1 MSKQAAPV
9 PPKAESKEMADL
21 KQNLNVIKGFLT
33 LIELLN
39 TLPNIKK
46 APYDS
51 TRSLY
56 QAVSKD
62 RDIETLGN
70 VLEDF
75 FGAPVVPAG
84 KAMPKRMLFH
94 PSIKYLEGVRKEQ
107 ALYIKNSKNGFYYGA
122 LWPWRKVPSNIT
134 IHLGYCGNKMTGKD
148 FEKLEKQVK
157 TGLLNKQVFDEL
169 SGDEGGRIYG
179 ISLGSFLQMA
189 EMEKITCTLQIKT
202 SGAVGSLYLMKGALI
217 DAETGNLKTK
227 AAAYEILSWAN
238 TDIDF
243 KETCD
248 KKKDKIKQPLVDVLS
263 EALRTRKK
271 KKGSGKVSAAATGV
285 APSNVAGD
293 RYQALRQAQLPQKK
307 KRALPLILGSVLGIL
322 VICAAVM
329 FGMRLMKK
337 MQVESDYRN
346 LMAQVADTKKI
357 EEKKMLLSYYIKSHE
372 DSEFTQLAQ
381 KKIRQIETQQEE
393 KEFKKMLKRVS
404 QLPIDAEFRVV
415 ASELYNQFL
424 EKYPDTKYYHE
435 IQEKMTDI
443 PGLIDDVDF
452 EMLEAAANADYGNR
466 IEAYLGY
473 LMKHPNGRHKKK
485 VETLIKNM
493 SEDYFALLMREI
505 PRCDQKENWDACILL
520 CENYLDFFQNDS
532 NTAEI
537 RELKAVME
545 DKKDVADL
553 MTKVKSLGDRFV
565 MSKKILT
572 NYLDENP
579 DSIQVEKIKETL
591 AIIQQ
596 NLAMN
601 REWEALLQYSQD
613 SRIDFDERIT
623 QLKHYIS
630 QNPESP
636 YTQKAKTIL
645 TQLQQ
650 QKRVRYV
657 QRIEAER
664 NRQLAAQ
671 EKERNRLVAESNKVV
686 SQIQNSSG
694 RFKVNGTG
702 TFVDTKTGATWNLLD
717 STSVLNKCLDYRAAE
732 KYVKSLNTGG
742 YSDWRLPYGNE
753 LIQLYKTKPFF
764 TGKSAPWYWTTEV
777 FVKGYHK
784 KGLVVTSENQL
795 GYKRDKIDLYQCG
808 AVRAVRP

>member
-1 MSKQAAPV
+1 MSKQAASV
-9 PPKAESKEMADL
+9 TPKGESKEMTDL
-21 KQNLNVIKGFLT
+21 KINLNVIKGFLT
-33 LIELLN
+33 LVELLN

-46 APYDS
+46 APYDA

-56 QAVSKD
+56 QAVSKG
-62 RDIETLGN
+62 RDIETLGK

-75 FGAPVVPAG
+75 FGPPRIPAG

-94 PSIKYLEGVRKEQ
+94 PSIKYLDGVRKEQ
-107 ALYIKNSKNGFYYGA
+107 ALYIKNTKNGFYYGA
-122 LWPWRKVPSNIT
+122 LWPWLKVPSNIT

-169 SGDEGGRIYG
+169 SADEGGRIYG

-202 SGAVGSLYLMKGALI
+202 RGAVGSLYLMEGTLVT
-217 DAETGNLKTK
+217 AETGNLKNR
-227 AAAYEILSWAN
+227 AAAYEILSWSN

-248 KKKDKIKQPLVDVLS
+248 KKKDKIKQPLVEVLS
-263 EALRTRKK
+263 EALRARKK
-271 KKGSGKVSAAATGV
+271 KSGSGKVSAAAAGV

-293 RYQALRQAQLPQKK
+293 RYQALRMAQLPVK
-307 KRALPLILGSVLGIL
+307 KRKLPIVLGSVLGVL

-329 FGMRLMKK
+329 FGMRLMKN
-337 MQVESDYRN
+337 MQVEKDYRN
-346 LMAQVADTKKI
+346 VMAQVADTKKV
-357 EEKKMLLSYYIKSHE
+357 EDKKTLLSYYIKSHE
-372 DSEFTQLAQ
+372 TSEFTQLAE
-381 KKIRQIETQQEE
+381 KKIRQIEMEQEE

-404 QLPIDAEFRVV
+404 QLPIDAEFKAV
-415 ASELYNQFL
+415 ASELYSQFL
-424 EKYPDTKYYHE
+424 EKYPDTKYYAE
-435 IQEKMTDI
+435 IQEKMSDI

-452 EMLEAAANADYGNR
+452 EMLEAAANADYANR

-485 VETLIKNM
+485 VEALIKNM
-493 SEDYFALLMREI
+493 SEDYFTLLMREI
-505 PRCDQKENWDACILL
+505 PRCDQKENWDACIVL
-520 CENYLDFFQNDS
+520 CQNYLDFFRRDS
-532 NTAEI
+532 NTAEVE
-537 RELKAVME
+537 ELKAVME
-545 DKKDVADL
+545 DKKGVAEL
-553 MTKVKSLGDRFV
+553 MAKVKSLGDRFV

-572 NYLDENP
+572 NYLEENP

-601 REWEALLQYSQD
+601 KEWEALLQYSQD
-613 SRIDFDERIT
+613 VRVDFDERIT
-623 QLKHYIS
+623 QLSYYIS
-630 QNPESP
+630 QNPDGP

-650 QKRVRYV
+650 EKRVRYV
-657 QRIEAER
+657 KRVEAER
-664 NRQLAAQ
+664 KRQLAVQ
-671 EKERNRLVAESNKVV
+671 EKEQRRLLAETNRVTSK
-686 SQIQNSSG
+686 IQNSGG
-694 RFKVNGTG
+694 RYNVNGKGIFT
-702 TFVDTKTGATWNLLD
+702 DTKTGATWCLLD
-717 STSVLNKCLDYRAAE
+717 SASVLNKCLDYRAAE

-742 YSDWRLPYGNE
+742 YTDWRLPYGNE
-753 LIQLYKTKPFF
+753 LIEIYKTKPFF
-764 TGKSAPWYWTTEV
+764 TGKSAPWYWTAEV

-784 KGLVVTSENQL
+784 KALVVTSKNQL
-795 GYKRDKIDLYQCG
+795 GYTRDKIALSQCG

>member
-1 MSKQAAPV
+1 MSNQAASV
-9 PPKAESKEMADL
+9 PPKGESKKMTDL
-21 KQNLNVIKGFLT
+21 KINLNVIKGFLT
-33 LIELLN
+33 LVELLN

-56 QAVSKD
+56 QAVSKG
-62 RDIETLGN
+62 RDIETLGK

-75 FGAPVVPAG
+75 FGPPRIPAG

-94 PSIKYLEGVRKEQ
+94 PSIKYLDGVRKEQ
-107 ALYIKNSKNGFYYGA
+107 ALYIKNTKNGFYYGA
-122 LWPWRKVPSNIT
+122 LWPWLKVPSNIT

-169 SGDEGGRIYG
+169 SADEGGRIYG

-189 EMEKITCTLQIKT
+189 EMEKISCTLQIKT
-202 SGAVGSLYLMKGALI
+202 SGAVGLLYLMDGTLVA
-217 DAETGNLKTK
+217 AETGNLKNR
-227 AAAYEILSWAN
+227 AAAYEILSWSN
-238 TDIDF
+238 TDIDI
-243 KETCD
+243 KEICD
-248 KKKDKIKQPLVDVLS
+248 KKKNKIKQPLVEVLS
-263 EALRTRKK
+263 EALRVRKK
-271 KKGSGKVSAAATGV
+271 KNGSGKVSAAAAGV

-293 RYQALRQAQLPQKK
+293 RYQALRMAQLPEKNRK
-307 KRALPLILGSVLGIL
+307 LPIILGSVLGVL

-329 FGMRLMKK
+329 FGMRLMKN
-337 MQVESDYRN
+337 MQVERDYRN

-357 EEKKMLLSYYIKSHE
+357 EDKKTLLHYYIKSHE

-393 KEFKKMLKRVS
+393 KEFKKMLKKIS

-424 EKYPDTKYYHE
+424 EKYPDTKYYNE
-435 IQEKMTDI
+435 IQEKMLDI

-452 EMLEAAANADYGNR
+452 EMLEAAANADYANR

-485 VETLIKNM
+485 VEILIKNM
-493 SEDYFALLMREI
+493 SADYFALLMREI
-505 PRCDQKENWDACILL
+505 PRCDQKENWDACIVL
-520 CENYLDFFQNDS
+520 CDNYLDFFQNDS
-532 NTAEI
+532 NTAEV
-537 RELKAVME
+537 RELKTVME

-553 MTKVKSLGDRFV
+553 MAKVKSLGDRFV

-572 NYLDENP
+572 NYLEENP

-591 AIIQQ
+591 TIIQR

-623 QLKHYIS
+623 QLNHYIS

-645 TQLQQ
+645 AQLQQ

-664 NRQLAAQ
+664 NRQFAAQ
-671 EKERNRLVAESNKVV
+671 EKERNRLIAETNRVV
-686 SQIQNSSG
+686 SQIQNSAG

-702 TFVDTKTGATWNLLD
+702 TFVDTKTGATWSLLD
-717 STSVLNKCLDYRAAE
+717 SASVLNKCLDYRTAE
-732 KYVKSLNTGG
+732 RYVKSLNTGG
-742 YSDWRLPYGNE
+742 YTDWRLPYGNE
-753 LIQLYKTKPFF
+753 LIELYKTKPFF

-784 KGLVVTSENQL
+784 KALVVTSEKQL